1 MSTLLSLGAPDQVA
15 EAIAAFSKQN
25 FYACYQCGKCTA
37 ACPFSLGPQAVTR
50 FLQLG
55 QVERALALDTPW
67 DCAGCYTCLTVCP
80 KGVNPARINKALR
93 TPPKAHLGTDLKGQA
108 DPTYKSLEP
117 YYRAHRKGLREWLFA
132 NNHRLARLGSATAP
146 FSNWFLRFPLGRLVA
161 HYLLGIHKARSL
173 PSFARPSFPQWFRR
187 NTPKGDGHRSTVL
200 LFHDTF
206 MDYNV
211 PQIGIAA
218 TELLEKA
225 GFRVELTDSVC
236 CCRPMISLG
245 FLSKAAEHARINVTR
260 LFEHARRG
268 TFIVGCEPSCLLT
281 LRDEYVNLVQE
292 PELKEKAKVVAQQCL
307 MIDEFL
313 AMLTSRGELE
323 LEFRQNQDGQKPL
336 LFHAHC
342 HQKALADPAKSMELL
357 GLAGYQAEM
366 LDTTCCGMA
375 GAYGYEKEHYEASRA
390 AGERGLFPALRAQP
404 QAEMVVTGV
413 SCRQQIQ
420 HFCGRRAR
428 HVVEA
433 LRDAV
438 A

>member
-1 MSTLLSLGAPDQVA
+1 L
-15 EAIAAFSKQN
+15 
-25 FYACYQCGKCTA
+25 
-37 ACPFSLGPQAVTR
+37 
-50 FLQLG
+50 
-55 QVERALALDTPW
+55 
-67 DCAGCYTCLTVCP
+67 
-80 KGVNPARINKALR
+80 
-93 TPPKAHLGTDLKGQA
+93 
-108 DPTYKSLEP
+108 
-117 YYRAHRKGLREWLFA
+117 A

-146 FSNWFLRFPLGRLVA
+146 FSNWFLNFPLGRLVA
-161 HYLLGIHKARSL
+161 HYFLGIHKARSL
-173 PSFARPSFPQWFRR
+173 PAFARPSFPEWFHRH
-187 NTPKGDGHRSTVL
+187 TPQGNGDRSTVL

-211 PQIGIAA
+211 PQVGIAA

-236 CCRPMISLG
+236 CGRPMISLG
-245 FLSKAAEHARINVTR
+245 YLSQAAELARTNIDRLYEHARQ
-260 LFEHARRG
+260 G
-268 TFIVGCEPSCLLT
+268 KFIVGCESSCLLT
-281 LRDEYVNLVQE
+281 LRDEYVGLVQD

-313 AMLTSRGELE
+313 AMLISRGELE

-342 HQKALADPAKSMELL
+342 HQKALGSPDKSMELL
-357 GLAGYQAEM
+357 LMAGYKAEM

-375 GAYGYEKEHYEASRA
+375 GAYGYEKEHYEASRI

-404 QAEMVVTGV
+404 QAEVVVTGV
-413 SCRQQIQ
+413 SCYQQIQ